1 MSHRH
6 PASPPDAPA
15 GSRFDRPLILGRVAM
30 RECVLEGDVTLGA
43 HGHGEAFASLVL
55 SGHAVEVYRGR
66 SRVLSPGT
74 ATLNAPGETHAAR
87 IGSAGLRTFE
97 VVLLAGFW
105 NEAGLPEPKGHGSS
119 GELEESAWLL
129 RRLHAEYQ
137 EPDRDSRLSVGSL
150 AAELGACLGSGVEA
164 PEWRP
169 PWLGGLLEQLQDDDT
184 GSLMLSDLAKAHGVH
199 PSHLARTFRAR
210 FGCTVGQYVRRRR
223 VVRACRALR
232 ETEAP
237 LGRVALETGFSDQ
250 PHFCRVFKRVV
261 GTTPGRFRRFVQEE

>member
-6 PASPPDAPA
+6 PASPPGAPA
-15 GSRFDRPLILGRVAM
+15 GSRFLRPLVLGCVAM
-30 RECVLEGDVTLGA
+30 RECALGGHATLGA

-55 SGHAVEVYRGR
+55 SGHAVEAYRGR

-74 ATLNAPGETHAAR
+74 ATLNAPEETHAVR

-97 VVLLAGFW
+97 VVLPAGFW
-105 NEAGLPEPKGHGSS
+105 NEAGLPEPKGGGSG

-129 RRLHAEYQ
+129 RQLYAEYG

-150 AAELGACLGSGVEA
+150 AVELGACLADGGEA

-169 PWLGGLLEQLQDDDT
+169 GWLDGLLEQLQDDET
-184 GSLMLSDLAKAHGVH
+184 GSLTLSDLAKAHGVH

-210 FGCTVGQYVRRRR
+210 FNCTVGQYVRRRR
-223 VVRACRALR
+223 VARACRALR
-232 ETEAP
+232 ETETP

-261 GTTPGRFRRFVQEE
+261 GTTPGRFRRFVREG